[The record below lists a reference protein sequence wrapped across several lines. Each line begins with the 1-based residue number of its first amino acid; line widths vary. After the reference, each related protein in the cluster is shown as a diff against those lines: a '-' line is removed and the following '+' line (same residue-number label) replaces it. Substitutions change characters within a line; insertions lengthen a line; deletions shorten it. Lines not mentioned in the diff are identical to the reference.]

1 MRIVLTGAGGSL
13 GRVMVTKLREA
24 GHEVTAWSRTLEPT
38 AEVRVRAVE
47 LEDRAA
53 IDRALDEAD
62 PEAVIHLAAIAWA
75 EAARRDPER
84 ARTINTQATA
94 RVAAWCNRRLRRL
107 LYTSTDMVFDGA
119 GRWYK
124 EDDTPLPATVYGQTK
139 LAGEAAVLNSSRGL
153 VARLALLYGR
163 TSGHRIGFFDQ
174 AFDRLKKGEPQQF
187 FEDEY
192 RTPLLYEDAA
202 GALIALLE
210 SDAQGVFHVAGRDRL
225 SRFEL
230 MRRVARN
237 SGVDESLVRAGK
249 LADAEFSEPRPADL
263 SLDTTRLQVMFPS
276 LQRRPPDLVTAE

>member
-13 GRVMVTKLREA
+13 GRVLVTKLREA
-24 GHEVTAWSRTLEPT
+24 GHEVTAWSRTLEPS
-38 AEVRVRAVE
+38 AGVEVRAVE

-53 IDRALDEAD
+53 IDRGLDEAD
-62 PEAVIHLAAIAWA
+62 PEAVMHLAAIAWA

-84 ARTINTQATA
+84 ARTINSQATA

-119 GRWYK
+119 GRWYE
-124 EDDTPLPATVYGQTK
+124 EDDEPLPATVYGQTK
-139 LAGEAAVLNSSRGL
+139 LAGEAAVLSASRGL

-163 TSGHRIGFFDQ
+163 TSGQRIGFFDQ
-174 AFDRLKKGEPQQF
+174 AFDRFKRGEPQYF
-187 FEDEY
+187 FDDEY

-202 GALIALLE
+202 GILISLLV
-210 SDAQGVFHVAGRDRL
+210 SDVQGVIHVGGRDRL

-230 MRRVARN
+230 MRRVAMK
-237 SGVDESLVRAGK
+237 SGFAESLVRAGK

-263 SLDTTRLQVMFPS
+263 SLDTTRLQMMFPW
-276 LQRRPPDLVTAE
+276 LQRRPPDEVVA